1 MLAVQ
6 QEELEMK
13 PANLAIDETL
23 IAEGLKMTGL
33 GSIDSLVDYALRELL
48 SREQIRCHCRF
59 SEEPLCRFR
68 WTHPEVAGVCRSGHE
83 NSGGEP
89 RPTTVQ
95 E

>member
-13 PANLAIDETL
+13 LANLAIDETL
-23 IAEGLKMTGL
+23 VAEGLKMTGL
-33 GSIDSLVDYALRELL
+33 GSIESLVDYALRELL

-68 WTHPEVAGVCRSGHE
+68 WAHPEVAGICRSGQVKSE
-83 NSGGEP
+83 EATQP
-89 RPTTVQ
+89 PTVTK
-95 E
+95 